1 MDSILNSILY
11 IVCVLV
17 IGIVIM
23 VVLFKDSSSTST
35 DVSSSIVSDVSSST
49 TTSHTTSP
57 TTETDTVDTDTTTSA
72 DDKKR
77 ELWTRSCDLEKC
89 NEAVWS
95 VGDKQSDIWGGNCK
109 QADDYLTDCKNG
121 SNGTMHCPAYVCDPN
136 QNDCL
141 ELKDCGGS
149 FDTTNH
155 TFGCGTQNID
165 VSCDNGTIATA
176 YTKYKA

>member
-17 IGIVIM
+17 LGIVIM
-23 VVLFKDSSSTST
+23 VVLFKDTSSSST

-49 TTSHTTSP
+49 TTSP
-57 TTETDTVDTDTTTSA
+57 TTETDTVDTDTSTSD
-72 DDKKR
+72 DDKKS

-109 QADDYLTDCKNG
+109 QAEDYLIDC
-121 SNGTMHCPAYVCDPN
+121 SNGGNGTLHCPAYICDPN
-136 QNDCL
+136 QYDCL

-149 FDTTNH
+149 FDTIKQTYS
-155 TFGCGTQNID
+155 CGTQN
-165 VSCDNGTIATA
+165 VEVACDDGSLVTP
-176 YTKYKA
+176 YKKYQA